1 VVFELQL
8 IFKEEKKNY
17 NSEIMD
23 DAKNA
28 RKYVKDF
35 QPMVKVPHKVF
46 LRLQQSKHLL
56 FAKQKWQG

>member
-1 VVFELQL
+1 MMQKMLEKGGYLSL
-8 IFKEEKKNY
+8 KKKKKKKEQ
-17 NSEIMD
+17 S
-23 DAKNA
+23 

-35 QPMVKVPHKVF
+35 QPMVKVTHKVV